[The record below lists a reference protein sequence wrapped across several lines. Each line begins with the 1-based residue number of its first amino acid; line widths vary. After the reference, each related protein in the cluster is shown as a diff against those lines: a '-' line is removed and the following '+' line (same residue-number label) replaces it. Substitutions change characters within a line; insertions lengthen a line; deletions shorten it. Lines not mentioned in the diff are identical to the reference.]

1 MKKLKN
7 IYGKYLRKK
16 KLYYFLKYYNIVTQI
31 NTNELI
37 HEFNININNGF
48 LPYNLYVL
56 NNDDKN
62 ENLNLYNNKYVNSYS
77 QLIPD
82 SNLLMGYP
90 INDDNNPIFSKT
102 ERIPL
107 KNQFQINNFKKVNKN
122 YINYINNDEKG
133 NYLDMIMKNSSISN
147 KNNNTS
153 CNNNNKKSLKNRRT
167 LSYGNFEVKMNR
179 NNNIYNMFPIEDN
192 NIIFNSSNN
201 MNSTQSLKA
210 IFPSYSITSPNGL
223 IYPIIFA
230 NNNENYINNNNMNN
244 NILYNYQENTPFNSS
259 NIRRANT
266 KPSFWYANVFSPINQ
281 IPIIQDNN
289 YTFQISKYLN
299 NSANF
304 NSIPNV
310 NNNYSEDYLNKQIYD
325 FINSNNKTKQNIISN
340 ISKKHN
346 IKLNKSNGA
355 ITINDT
361 SNNKKLKRKNNSY
374 YTMNIDESNQLISDR
389 VNKEKSVKKIK
400 DKSIKSKK
408 KSIPKLFNGKEAND
422 ISDLIYTNNMSSP
435 SDLLI
440 NKFKKK
446 QNSKIVQYEN
456 SYNNN
461 DSRFDG
467 KYKKKINNIKNNY
480 SNLNENKITK
490 NNCSI
495 EFNKKLLESQNDCS
509 DETEKMNENSNI
521 NMINYNKIINNEN
534 EFSTQEENSDKTYNM
549 NINTNSNTIPLI
561 KNITSINSDYNS
573 IKLNSSNNNKNIPIK
588 NKNNILKKDK
598 NNYNIQNVSKES
610 FNVKTKKLFK
620 DNNNIS
626 YLNPNK
632 NKKMFDP
639 SQYEISNVVDE
650 EFINNEYEE
659 NEEEQKNSEI
669 NSLRMSLQSMN
680 DSKILELANHYVN
693 DDQILDK
700 GKINDIL
707 NDKNNQKTVKKYKY

>member
-7 IYGKYLRKK
+7 IYGKFLRKK
-16 KLYYFLKYYNIVTQI
+16 KLYYFLKYYNIVTHI
-31 NTNELI
+31 NTSELI
-37 HEFNININNGF
+37 YDFNINYNNGF
-48 LPYNLYVL
+48 IPYNLYIL
-56 NNDDKN
+56 NNDEKN
-62 ENLNLYNNKYVNSYS
+62 ENLNLYNNKYINSYS

-90 INDDNNPIFSKT
+90 ITDENNPIFSKT
-102 ERIPL
+102 ERMPL

-122 YINYINNDEKG
+122 YINYINNNEKG
-133 NYLDMIMKNSSISN
+133 NYLDMLIKNSSISN

-153 CNNNNKKSLKNRRT
+153 CNNNIKKSLKNRRT

-179 NNNIYNMFPIEDN
+179 DNNIYNMFPIEDN
-192 NIIFNSSNN
+192 NIIFNSTNN
-201 MNSTQSLKA
+201 MNSTQSLKT

-244 NILYNYQENTPFNSS
+244 NILYNYQDNIPFNSS
-259 NIRRANT
+259 NIRRTNI
-266 KPSFWYANVFSPINQ
+266 KPSFWYANTFSPINQ

-289 YTFQISKYLN
+289 YTLQISKYLN

-355 ITINDT
+355 LTINDT
-361 SNNKKLKRKNNSY
+361 SNNKKLKRKNNSF
-374 YTMNIDESNQLISDR
+374 YTMNIDESNQLISNR
-389 VNKEKSVKKIK
+389 VNKEKSVKKLK
-400 DKSIKSKK
+400 DKSNKSHK
-408 KSIPKLFNGKEAND
+408 KSIPKLFNGKETND

-446 QNSKIVQYEN
+446 QNLKIMQYEN
-456 SYNNN
+456 SHNHN

-467 KYKKKINNIKNNY
+467 IYKKKINNIKNNY

-495 EFNKKLLESQNDCS
+495 EFNQKLLETQNDCS
-509 DETEKMNENSNI
+509 DETEKMNENSNKYI
-521 NMINYNKIINNEN
+521 INYNKIINNDN
-534 EFSTQEENSDKTYNM
+534 EFSSQEENSDKTYKM
-549 NINTNSNTIPLI
+549 NVNTNSHTISLI
-561 KNITSINSDYNS
+561 KNINSINSDYNS
-573 IKLNSSNNNKNIPIK
+573 IKLNNSNNNKNLPIK
-588 NKNNILKKDK
+588 NRNNILKKDK

-610 FNVKTKKLFK
+610 FNVKTKKLIK
-620 DNNNIS
+620 DNIS
-626 YLNPNK
+626 NLNQSK
-632 NKKMFDP
+632 NKKMFD
-639 SQYEISNVVDE
+639 SSKYEISNVVDE
-650 EFINNEYEE
+650 EFVNNENIEE

-693 DDQILDK
+693 DDKILDK